1 MDGFRN
7 SSETRPAS
15 QKNTLGRR
23 PCSLGCH
30 FFFWGGGG
38 GATICCCSLSLA
50 VFGVFL
56 WFEMADM
63 AVL

>member
-15 QKNTLGRR
+15 QKTRLEDVPVLWDG
-23 PCSLGCH
+23 
-30 FFFWGGGG
+30 
-38 GATICCCSLSLA
+38 CCSLSLA